1 MREKNT
7 MTKPINT
14 NYLGLYLAHRGF
26 TIKDLKAESVL
37 ILCYDLF
44 SDFLSE
50 NIEKT
55 IFLLEDKEETDYIKS
70 KVKELHEY
78 LGSGIIKTSVS
89 IQAMIDYASSHPED
103 QNMLHKARTIQPTY
117 YFYNT
122 LVNSFKTRIQHFF
135 EKEEEM
141 MYIPEL
147 IAFNIIGEMKEK
159 GYNFKKFPFIEEY
172 DFLPIS
178 KIYESTNSAL
188 KQQKNLPRF
197 KKKTNLKELTLIT
210 KMQMISISMTEKII
224 STKYK

>member
-1 MREKNT
+1 
-7 MTKPINT
+7 MTKPINR

-26 TIKDLKAESVL
+26 TIKDLKAESAL

-50 NIEKT
+50 NIENT
-55 IFLLEDKEETDYIKS
+55 IFLLEDKKETDYIKS

-78 LGSGIIKTSVS
+78 LGSGTIIPSVS
-89 IQAMIDYASSHPED
+89 IQAMIDHASDNPED
-103 QNMLHKARTIQPTY
+103 KNMLHKARTIQPTY
-117 YFYNT
+117 YFYNI
-122 LVNSFKTRIQHFF
+122 LVNSFKTRIEHFF
-135 EKEEEM
+135 EKEENK

-147 IAFNIIGEMKEK
+147 LAFHIIGEMKEK
-159 GYNFKKFPFIEEY
+159 GYNFKKFPFIENY
-172 DFLPIS
+172 DFLPIF
-178 KIYESTNSAL
+178 KIYEDTNRAL

-210 KMQMISISMTEKII
+210 KMQMISITMVEKLI

>member
-1 MREKNT
+1 MKEKKT

-26 TIKDLKAESVL
+26 TIKDLKAEAVL

-50 NIEKT
+50 NIENT

-70 KVKELHEY
+70 KVKELHDY
-78 LGSGIIKTSVS
+78 LGSGILKTSVE
-89 IQAMIDYASSHPED
+89 IQAIIDYASANPED
-103 QNMLHKARTIQPTY
+103 REMLHRARTIQPTY
-117 YFYNT
+117 YFYNI
-122 LVNSFKTRIQHFF
+122 LVNSFKVRIEHFF
-135 EKEEEM
+135 EKEENK

-159 GYNFKKFPFIEEY
+159 GYNFKKFPFIENY
-172 DFLPIS
+172 DFLPIF
-178 KIYESTNSAL
+178 KIYEDTNRTL
-188 KQQKNLPRF
+188 KQHLNIPRF
-197 KKKTNLKELTLIT
+197 AKKINLKELTLIT
-210 KMQMISISMTEKII
+210 KMQRISITMTEKVI